1 MHKLNR
7 RSFLNGHVAA
17 YAFLAL
23 LMIMPADRALA
34 QVRLG
39 LLGGANFSALK
50 DMTAGESPVELDNAT
65 GYHIGAFLDIGFGA
79 FGIRPAVYYLDAG
92 PLFEGADFLDRDDF
106 NLVYV
111 SVPLDLRYSL
121 GVGPIKPYL
130 LAGPELRILTSAQEA
145 PEALKDQLSDLV
157 MNGGVG
163 LGVEISIPGVGLTLY
178 PQIRYSFSLSEW
190 LDRSYEIEGISITT
204 DDGQKPNMWLLSLG
218 VGF

>member
-1 MHKLNR
+1 MQIVSR
-7 RSFLNGHVAA
+7 RPDSGVSFAVVVALIA
-17 YAFLAL
+17 LLAL
-23 LMIMPADRALA
+23 PAVSAQA

-39 LLGGANFSALK
+39 ILGGANFSALE
-50 DMTAGESPVELDNAT
+50 DVTAGESLVELDNAT

-92 PLFEGADFLDRDDF
+92 PLFDGADFLDRDDF

-111 SVPLDLRYSL
+111 SVPVDLRYSL
-121 GVGPIKPYL
+121 GVGPIKPYI
-130 LAGPELRILTSAQEA
+130 LAGPELRILASAQDA
-145 PEALKDQLSDLV
+145 PDELQDQLSDLV

-190 LDRSYEIEGISITT
+190 LDRSYEIEGVSITT